1 MEKPVS
7 PFHTFVFFL
16 ICLFFS
22 GVALHW
28 ELKHRRR
35 FRIIIPL
42 KRLPTTEIVAT
53 LDDFERLQT
62 CRDPMIEHFLNK
74 HPAFS
79 TLNRLWVLNSSG
91 YWVKRYRREL
101 RRRGAL

>member
-1 MEKPVS
+1 MGKTVS

-28 ELKHRRR
+28 EWKNRRR

-42 KRLPTTEIVAT
+42 KRLSTEEILAT
-53 LDDFERLQT
+53 LEDFEHLRT
-62 CRDPMIEHFLNK
+62 CRDPMIEHFLGK
-74 HPAFS
+74 HPAFTS
-79 TLNRLWVLNSSG
+79 LNRLWVLNSNV
-91 YWVKRYRREL
+91 YWVRRYRREL